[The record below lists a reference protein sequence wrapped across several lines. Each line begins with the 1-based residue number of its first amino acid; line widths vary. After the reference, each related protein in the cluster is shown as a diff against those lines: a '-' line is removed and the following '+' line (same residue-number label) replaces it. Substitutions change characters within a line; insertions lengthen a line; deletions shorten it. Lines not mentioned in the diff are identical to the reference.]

1 MAKFWDFIDKHA
13 EDYILV
19 VLMSTMTIVIF
30 IQVVMRYV
38 FKNSLSWSEE
48 LARYLFVWLSYLSI
62 SYGIKNR
69 KHVKIEA
76 ALHLFPK
83 NARPFVVIIGDIVTL
98 IWCLFV
104 ITTGWMMTQKV
115 LTSGQTSP
123 AMSFPMYIIYFAPC
137 LGYTLSAVR
146 TVQTIGLRIRNIR
159 EGVEMSD

>member
-1 MAKFWDFIDKHA
+1 MAKLWEFLDEHA

-19 VLMSTMTIVIF
+19 VLMSVMTVVIF
-30 IQVVMRYV
+30 IQVLMRYV

-83 NARPFVVIIGDIVTL
+83 KLRPYVVIIGDMVTL
-98 IWCLFV
+98 IWSIFV
-104 ITTGWMMTQKV
+104 VTTGWVMTQKV
-115 LTSGQTSP
+115 LASGQTSP

-137 LGYTLSAVR
+137 LGYMLSAIR
-146 TVQTIGLRIRNIR
+146 TVQTIALRVGNIR
-159 EGVEMSD
+159 KGVEMSD

>member
-1 MAKFWDFIDKHA
+1 MAKFWNFFDEHA

-19 VLMSTMTIVIF
+19 ALMSAMTIVIF

-38 FKNSLSWSEE
+38 FKSSLSWSEE

-83 NARPFVVIIGDIVTL
+83 KIRPYVVIIGDIVTL
-98 IWCLFV
+98 IWSIFV
-104 ITTGWMMTQKV
+104 IITGWIMTQKV
-115 LTSGQTSP
+115 FVSGQTSP
-123 AMSFPMYIIYFAPC
+123 AISIPMYVIYFAPC
-137 LGYTLSAVR
+137 LGYILSAFR
-146 TVQTIGLRIRNIR
+146 TVQTIVLRFGNIR
-159 EGVEMSD
+159 RGVEMSD